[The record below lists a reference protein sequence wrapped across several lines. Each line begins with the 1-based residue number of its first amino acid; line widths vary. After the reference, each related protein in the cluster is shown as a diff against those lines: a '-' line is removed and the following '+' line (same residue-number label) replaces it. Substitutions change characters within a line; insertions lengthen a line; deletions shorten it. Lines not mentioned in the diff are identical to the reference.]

1 MGWIRAEGTEEL
13 VRWKGH
19 QMKELEV
26 GETSRRLAGRRIV
39 KEEAA
44 GREGDAR

>member
-13 VRWKGH
+13 VRW
-19 QMKELEV
+19 MKELEV